1 MNVSDEAL
9 LKSGISQADLSRIK
23 HNVSVHGGTLEEAV
37 ERLANRFRVLTWV
50 ITFSV
55 LVMAALLIFSSPV
68 KIIAGGVSFLIVI
81 AIVLSAQPVML
92 AWKCWRHRR
101 ADRR

>member
-37 ERLANRFRVLTWV
+37 ESLANRFRALTWV
-50 ITFSV
+50 IAFSV
-55 LVMAALLIFSSPV
+55 LVMAALMIFSSPV

-81 AIVLSAQPVML
+81 AIVFSAQPVKL

-101 ADRR
+101 SDRH

>member
-37 ERLANRFRVLTWV
+37 ESLANRFRL
-50 ITFSV
+50 
-55 LVMAALLIFSSPV
+55 
-68 KIIAGGVSFLIVI
+68 
-81 AIVLSAQPVML
+81 
-92 AWKCWRHRR
+92 
-101 ADRR
+101 

>member
-9 LKSGISQADLSRIK
+9 LKSGIKQADLSRIK

-37 ERLANRFRVLTWV
+37 ESLANRFRALTWV

-55 LVMAALLIFSSPV
+55 LVMAALLVFSSPV

-81 AIVLSAQPVML
+81 AIVLSAQSVTL
-92 AWKCWRHRR
+92 VWKCWRHRR
-101 ADRR
+101 ADSR